1 MEDED
6 KNSKSL
12 VLITRVGSTPTT
24 GIKRKPSS
32 LSGGLSFYL
41 RRVSES
47 NSTTLHSR
55 GAISPAG
62 CCSVRGRPPPPAL
75 QAARNRKIL
84 GCFSFYPLTSGPS
97 SHGCLHRETADD
109 VLEGVI
115 NAELKRASELSTD
128 PKDTEGSGAFLL
140 CKKEMFSWI
149 ACSNSSNRAQEKNA
163 ASVIAR
169 VQELVLFA
177 IRSCVIAREHTDR
190 QNKKVSP
197 TVKMED
203 TDLLMLLFEFSYY
216 FIMVI
221 SGIQ

>member
-1 MEDED
+1 MEDAD

-41 RRVSES
+41 RRVSGS

-75 QAARNRKIL
+75 QAARNRRVL

-97 SHGCLHRETADD
+97 SHGCLHQETADD

-115 NAELKRASELSTD
+115 
-128 PKDTEGSGAFLL
+128 TEGSGAFLYQNY
-140 CKKEMFSWI
+140 FR
-149 ACSNSSNRAQEKNA
+149 SNRTMTSRYHRYGTMFQIIQ
-163 ASVIAR
+163 SS
-169 VQELVLFA
+169 
-177 IRSCVIAREHTDR
+177 IR
-190 QNKKVSP
+190 
-197 TVKMED
+197 M
-203 TDLLMLLFEFSYY
+203 
-216 FIMVI
+216 
-221 SGIQ
+221 

>member
-41 RRVSES
+41 RRVSGS

-75 QAARNRKIL
+75 QAARNRKVLAAFLFIPSHPARLHTFVSSGKIL
-84 GCFSFYPLTSGPS
+84 TIAFAEDTLSRAISVTVPLT
-97 SHGCLHRETADD
+97 
-109 VLEGVI
+109 
-115 NAELKRASELSTD
+115 
-128 PKDTEGSGAFLL
+128 
-140 CKKEMFSWI
+140 
-149 ACSNSSNRAQEKNA
+149 
-163 ASVIAR
+163 
-169 VQELVLFA
+169 FA
-177 IRSCVIAREHTDR
+177 VT
-190 QNKKVSP
+190 
-197 TVKMED
+197 TVC
-203 TDLLMLLFEFSYY
+203 
-216 FIMVI
+216 
-221 SGIQ
+221 

>member
-1 MEDED
+1 MEDAD

-41 RRVSES
+41 RRVSGS

-75 QAARNRKIL
+75 QAARNRKVL

-97 SHGCLHRETADD
+97 SHVCLHRETADD

-115 NAELKRASELSTD
+115 NAELK
-128 PKDTEGSGAFLL
+128 KGIGAFHGSKGYGRLR
-140 CKKEMFSWI
+140 CFFCYAKKRCF
-149 ACSNSSNRAQEKNA
+149 RG
-163 ASVIAR
+163 
-169 VQELVLFA
+169 
-177 IRSCVIAREHTDR
+177 
-190 QNKKVSP
+190 SP
-197 TVKMED
+197 APIHQTGHRKR
-203 TDLLMLLFEFSYY
+203 TLPA
-216 FIMVI
+216 
-221 SGIQ
+221 

>member
-1 MEDED
+1 MEDAD

-24 GIKRKPSS
+24 GIKKKPSS

-41 RRVSES
+41 RRVSGS

-75 QAARNRKIL
+75 QAARNRKVL

-97 SHGCLHRETADD
+97 SHVCLHRETADD

-115 NAELKRASELSTD
+115 
-128 PKDTEGSGAFLL
+128 TEGSGAFLYQNY
-140 CKKEMFSWI
+140 FR
-149 ACSNSSNRAQEKNA
+149 SNRTMTSRYHRYGTMFQIIQ
-163 ASVIAR
+163 SS
-169 VQELVLFA
+169 
-177 IRSCVIAREHTDR
+177 IR
-190 QNKKVSP
+190 
-197 TVKMED
+197 M
-203 TDLLMLLFEFSYY
+203 
-216 FIMVI
+216 
-221 SGIQ
+221 

>member
-1 MEDED
+1 MEDAD

-41 RRVSES
+41 RRVSGS

-75 QAARNRKIL
+75 QAARNRKVL
-84 GCFSFYPLTSGPS
+84 GCFSFYPLTFGPS

-115 NAELKRASELSTD
+115 
-128 PKDTEGSGAFLL
+128 TEGSGAFLYQNY
-140 CKKEMFSWI
+140 FR
-149 ACSNSSNRAQEKNA
+149 SNRTMTSRYHRYGTMFQIIH
-163 ASVIAR
+163 SS
-169 VQELVLFA
+169 
-177 IRSCVIAREHTDR
+177 IR
-190 QNKKVSP
+190 
-197 TVKMED
+197 M
-203 TDLLMLLFEFSYY
+203 
-216 FIMVI
+216 
-221 SGIQ
+221 

>member
-41 RRVSES
+41 RRVSGS

-75 QAARNRKIL
+75 QAARNRKVL
-84 GCFSFYPLTSGPS
+84 GCFSFYPLTSGS
-97 SHGCLHRETADD
+97 FSHFCLLVECAAMS
-109 VLEGVI
+109 
-115 NAELKRASELSTD
+115 AELSKL
-128 PKDTEGSGAFLL
+128 
-140 CKKEMFSWI
+140 KKEGI
-149 ACSNSSNRAQEKNA
+149 
-163 ASVIAR
+163 
-169 VQELVLFA
+169 LVTKRNHF
-177 IRSCVIAREHTDR
+177 
-190 QNKKVSP
+190 Q
-197 TVKMED
+197 
-203 TDLLMLLFEFSYY
+203 LLTR
-216 FIMVI
+216 
-221 SGIQ
+221 

>member
-41 RRVSES
+41 RRVSGS

-75 QAARNRKIL
+75 QAARNRKVL

-97 SHGCLHRETADD
+97 SHVCLHRETADD

-115 NAELKRASELSTD
+115 NAELK
-128 PKDTEGSGAFLL
+128 KGIGAFHGSKGYGRLR
-140 CKKEMFSWI
+140 CFFCYAKKRCF
-149 ACSNSSNRAQEKNA
+149 
-163 ASVIAR
+163 
-169 VQELVLFA
+169 
-177 IRSCVIAREHTDR
+177 HG
-190 QNKKVSP
+190 SP
-197 TVKMED
+197 APIHQTGHRKR
-203 TDLLMLLFEFSYY
+203 TLPA
-216 FIMVI
+216 
-221 SGIQ
+221 

>member
-1 MEDED
+1 MEDAD

-41 RRVSES
+41 RRVSGS

-75 QAARNRKIL
+75 QAARNPRVL

-97 SHGCLHRETADD
+97 SHSCLHRETADD

-115 NAELKRASELSTD
+115 
-128 PKDTEGSGAFLL
+128 TEGSGAFLYQNY
-140 CKKEMFSWI
+140 FR
-149 ACSNSSNRAQEKNA
+149 SNRTMTSRYHRYGTMFQIIH
-163 ASVIAR
+163 SS
-169 VQELVLFA
+169 
-177 IRSCVIAREHTDR
+177 IR
-190 QNKKVSP
+190 
-197 TVKMED
+197 M
-203 TDLLMLLFEFSYY
+203 
-216 FIMVI
+216 
-221 SGIQ
+221 

>member
-1 MEDED
+1 MEDAD

-41 RRVSES
+41 RRVSGS

-75 QAARNRKIL
+75 QAARNRKVL

-97 SHGCLHRETADD
+97 SHVCLHRETADD

-115 NAELKRASELSTD
+115 
-128 PKDTEGSGAFLL
+128 TEGSGAFLYQNY
-140 CKKEMFSWI
+140 FR
-149 ACSNSSNRAQEKNA
+149 SNRTMTSRYHRYGTMFQIIH
-163 ASVIAR
+163 SS
-169 VQELVLFA
+169 
-177 IRSCVIAREHTDR
+177 IR
-190 QNKKVSP
+190 
-197 TVKMED
+197 M
-203 TDLLMLLFEFSYY
+203 
-216 FIMVI
+216 
-221 SGIQ
+221 

>member
-1 MEDED
+1 MKDDD

-41 RRVSES
+41 RRVSGS

-75 QAARNRKIL
+75 QAARNRRVL

-97 SHGCLHRETADD
+97 SHVCLHRETADD

-115 NAELKRASELSTD
+115 YKRR
-128 PKDTEGSGAFLL
+128 TEKGHRSFPRIQRIR
-140 CKKEMFSWI
+140 K
-149 ACSNSSNRAQEKNA
+149 
-163 ASVIAR
+163 VP
-169 VQELVLFA
+169 VLFC
-177 IRSCVIAREHTDR
+177 IKI
-190 QNKKVSP
+190 
-197 TVKMED
+197 
-203 TDLLMLLFEFSYY
+203 
-216 FIMVI
+216 I
-221 SGIQ
+221 SGRTGR